1 MNNGHEMAMLS
12 IAISVLSIAVSVYVA
27 YNNPD
32 TWTLIKFL
40 FSLTGV

>member
-1 MNNGHEMAMLS
+1 LA
-12 IAISVLSIAVSVYVA
+12 IAISALSIVVSVYVA
-27 YNNPD
+27 VNNPD